1 MAGLLPASI
10 RYNNPGGQYP
20 GPSARQFNTTGTETI
35 GGGHKIAVFA
45 TPEEGAAA
53 QFHLLNNS
61 YTGLPLGQAISRWSG
76 GNAAPAYAASVAQKA
91 GIPLD
96 TVLTPELLASPQ
108 GISLA
113 RAQADWEAGRPSP
126 LTDAQWQAA
135 QEMAFKGYNP
145 PASGSPPGMPVQAG
159 DVPQGTPIPAAQPN
173 PGVNA
178 LMAQRGSYQQDAGAG
193 ISALSNQLLNPG
205 FQAQPMMQFSPL
217 RTRLAGDVV
226 PFPTQAP
233 VIPDQNYLNVL
244 SAMRNS
250 PPGRISLFPNQPARG
265 LYPQR

>member
-1 MAGLLPASI
+1 MPGLLPASI

-61 YTGLPLGQAISRWSG
+61 YTGMPLGQAISKWSG
-76 GNAAPAYAASVAQKA
+76 GNAGPAYTDFVSKQT
-91 GIPLD
+91 GISPD
-96 TVLTPELLASPQ
+96 TVLTPEFLSSPQ
-108 GISLA
+108 GIALA
-113 RAQADWEAGRPSP
+113 KAQAHWEAGRPSP
-126 LTDAQWQAA
+126 LTDEQWTTAQK
-135 QEMAFKGYNP
+135 MAYGSS
-145 PASGSPPGMPVQAG
+145 SGM
-159 DVPQGTPIPAAQPN
+159 PIPAQQQQPTPN
-173 PGVNA
+173 RPQYA
-178 LMAQRGSYQQDAGAG
+178 DSGAG
-193 ISALSNQLLNPG
+193 LSALSNQLLNPQ
-205 FQAQPMMQFSPL
+205 FQAQPMMQFPPL

-226 PFPTQAP
+226 PFPGPAP

-250 PPGRISLFPNQPARG
+250 PPGRISLFPSQPARG